1 MRRAYPGK
9 VNAARTQGR
18 AEVLPRRGATRR
30 LLALVVDLRGIARV
44 PTTSGWTQ
52 DGPDAGASGPSSD
65 LGPASRGGWVPVARL

>member
-30 LLALVVDLRGIARV
+30 LLALVVDLRGTGRSRV
-44 PTTSGWTQ
+44 RCRRAIR
-52 DGPDAGASGPSSD
+52 GPP
-65 LGPASRGGWVPVARL
+65 